1 MSSRQGDRLSQAR
14 PGAAACLLIGLGL
27 ALPVRLIAVASGSCP
42 GWGWIAVLAIGAA
55 AGIAFEPLLRRLAR
69 IGRPGSYR
77 WAAILGGG
85 AVFLLALRLGCPS
98 TPIPASAA
106 LFGAFLGS
114 AAASWRRMGV
124 WEDNYPPSHAA
135 REAVRLVH
143 ASRFR
148 AQLHLS
154 AGKRA
159 FDFALALIGLLVSSP
174 LLLILSAAI
183 WLEQPGPV
191 FFVKNSVGLQG
202 RTFRQW
208 KLRTMVHGAEDVS
221 GPVLARE
228 DDARALRVGRWL
240 RKTALDELPQLLNIV
255 IGDMSF
261 VGPRPQRTVLVLD
274 YLQVMPEYA
283 DRHQVRPGLAG
294 LAQVAGDYYLTPRQ
308 KLRLDRLYVLHAD
321 LLFDLWL
328 VILACLVVFWWRWR
342 PGWRGHLTSSQIRG
356 GWRRAARAR

>member
-1 MSSRQGDRLSQAR
+1 MSSHQGGRLSDAR
-14 PGAAACLLIGLGL
+14 PGAVACLWTGLGL
-27 ALPVRLIAVASGSCP
+27 ALPGQMIAFVPGSCP
-42 GWGWIAVLAIGAA
+42 GWGWIAGLAFGAA
-55 AGIAFEPLLRRLAR
+55 AGIAFEPLLRRLAGMR
-69 IGRPGSYR
+69 RPASYR

-85 AVFLLALRLGCPS
+85 SVFLLALRLGCPPS
-98 TPIPASAA
+98 PIPAAAA
-106 LFGAFLGS
+106 LLGALLGS
-114 AAASWRRMGV
+114 AGASWRRMGM
-124 WEDNYPPSHAA
+124 WEDNYPPTQAA
-135 REAVRLVH
+135 RRAVLRGH
-143 ASRFR
+143 SSRFR
-148 AQLHLS
+148 TQLRLS

-159 FDFALALIGLLVSSP
+159 FDIALALFGLMVSSP
-174 LLLILSAAI
+174 LLLVLSAAI

-191 FFVKNSVGLQG
+191 FFVKNSVGLHG
-202 RTFRQW
+202 KTFRQW

-240 RKTALDELPQLLNIV
+240 RKTALDELPQLLNIL

-321 LLFDLWL
+321 LVFDLWL

-342 PGWRGHLTSSQIRG
+342 PGWRGHLTPSQIRG
-356 GWRRAARAR
+356 GRRRATRAR